1 MIKSMTGYGQGIYEK
16 DGRKY
21 TVEVKSINHRYSD
34 ITIRLPR
41 YLSALEEDV
50 RKYVASNMSR
60 GKIEVIVSLKNMSN
74 VGRNIKV
81 DEYVAGAYIN
91 GLREIVNKYNIPDDI
106 TASTLARIPDIFVV
120 EDEDLKELYLT
131 ELRNAL
137 ETAILNVN
145 NSRVEEGR
153 KLADDIAKRLDKIL
167 ADVLIVEEKSSS
179 LLTEYKAKLESRIK
193 ELSANNIVD
202 ENRLALEIVLFAD
215 KSSICE
221 EVTRLK
227 SHISSFKGMLNAT
240 GPIGKKIDFLIQEM
254 NRETNTIGSKAN
266 SIGITEY
273 VIEMKNEIEN
283 IREQIQNIE

>member
-50 RKYVASNMSR
+50 RKYVANNMSR

-81 DEYVAGAYIN
+81 DESLASAYIN
-91 GLREIVNKYNIPDDI
+91 GLREIVNKYNIPDDV
-106 TASTLARIPDIFVV
+106 TASTLTRIPDIFVV
-120 EDEDLKELYLT
+120 EDEDLKELYLA
-131 ELRNAL
+131 ELSNAL

-145 NSRVEEGR
+145 KSRMEEGR
-153 KLADDIAKRLDKIL
+153 KLADDIAERLDKIL
-167 ADVLIVEEKSSS
+167 ADVLIVEEKSSN
-179 LLTEYKAKLESRIK
+179 LLTEYKTKLENRIS
-193 ELSANNIVD
+193 ELNANNIVD

-227 SHISSFKGMLNAT
+227 SHISSFKEMLKAT

-283 IREQIQNIE
+283 IREQIQNVE